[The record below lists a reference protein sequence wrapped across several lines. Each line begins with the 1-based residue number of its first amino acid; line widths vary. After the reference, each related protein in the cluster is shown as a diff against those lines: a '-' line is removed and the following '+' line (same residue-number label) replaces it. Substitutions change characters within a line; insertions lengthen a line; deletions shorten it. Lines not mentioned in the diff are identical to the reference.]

1 MSTAEDV
8 VEHRFENHLS
18 EYYGGVLSLLRD
30 ADSNW
35 IFGSGEAKVEL
46 KHRLEHEALADW
58 IITIETVDK
67 MTNRHSRGLW
77 SGKFNFEKSNIPN
90 GYK

>member
-8 VEHRFENHLS
+8 VDHRLENHLS
-18 EYYGGVLSLLRD
+18 EYYSGVLSLLCD

-35 IFGSGEAKVEL
+35 IFGPGAANVEL
-46 KHRLEHEALADW
+46 KHRLEREALDDV

-90 GYK
+90 GCK